1 MHLTWWPSKLAG
13 TDWPCQ
19 FPWLTWNR
27 RLDLTMTGSASNAA
41 FSLMC
46 VCPAQILLL
55 HLICASTF
63 KRGWLQLVSI
73 CFRSADGR
81 YYSCRSAMLR
91 GTNAQKQGTNL
102 RHSTMCPKFGALAP
116 PLPHVPCHASFWN
129 WRKKGTQRCYKCTWT
144 TALDWKVWMMSCL
157 LAAVHCEQLIRNQ
170 FTHWHNAL
178 ANATRQL
185 RWVII
190 MTSHDSWTQS
200 ETYFKPGGIPGIM
213 RQLLFCESNLKPEFC
228 SKTTPLQSP
237 LKFSGVL

>member
-19 FPWLTWNR
+19 VPWLTWNG
-27 RLDLTMTGSASNAA
+27 RLDLTMTGSASNGA

-63 KRGWLQLVSI
+63 KRGWLQFVSI

-81 YYSCRSAMLR
+81 YNCRSAMLR
-91 GTNAQKQGTNL
+91 GTNAQKHGTNL
-102 RHSTMCPKFGALAP
+102 RHKCAQNLEPWLLPCPTYLVMPLFGIEE
-116 PLPHVPCHASFWN
+116 
-129 WRKKGTQRCYKCTWT
+129 KKGNQRCYKRTWT
-144 TALDWKVWMMSCL
+144 TALGWKVWMMSCL
-157 LAAVHCEQLIRNQ
+157 LAAVDCEQLIRNQ

-185 RWVII
+185 W
-190 MTSHDSWTQS
+190 
-200 ETYFKPGGIPGIM
+200 
-213 RQLLFCESNLKPEFC
+213 
-228 SKTTPLQSP
+228 
-237 LKFSGVL
+237 